1 MHVATDT
8 TTASDI
14 PQGIKSQLKDMF
26 VSLNSEHRYLPTDKQ
41 PLYTESPLF
50 SPFLTYQLCADQH
63 KYGCEFLNFIG
74 ISASKT
80 ALYKL

>member
-1 MHVATDT
+1 M
-8 TTASDI
+8 
-14 PQGIKSQLKDMF
+14 
-26 VSLNSEHRYLPTDKQ
+26 YLEFRTDKQ

-80 ALYKL
+80 ALYKLQEIKTILIVPIIQLEDLKVNFGLLTLKE